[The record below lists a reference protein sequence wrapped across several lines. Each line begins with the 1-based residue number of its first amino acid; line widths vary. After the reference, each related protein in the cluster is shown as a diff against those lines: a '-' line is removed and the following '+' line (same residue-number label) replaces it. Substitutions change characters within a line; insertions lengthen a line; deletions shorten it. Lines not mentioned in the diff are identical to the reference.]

1 MQFPGQGQRMEYFLH
16 EAFSNTPFA
25 VDLSTGQLSV
35 SRSLLLEGT
44 LSTYDIVVVANEGVH
59 EAWTLTTITI
69 SETDSEC
76 FYYSTCT

>member
-1 MQFPGQGQRMEYFLH
+1 MQFSMEGQRMEYLLH
-16 EAFSNTPFA
+16 DAFSDTPFA
-25 VDLSTGQLSV
+25 VNLSTGQLTV
-35 SRSLLLEGT
+35 NRSLLLEGT